1 MNSLLVLASLWL
13 KLHSLIRWIN
23 LMNPS
28 VKGNY
33 PHPSIIHIHALPL
46 KTCFSA
52 GKIFYDTGNDVFKRN
67 LLAGQKTMVA
77 RFPRFCSVFLGVDQ
91 KERGLKNESITVAP
105 TIDCL
110 SGSTHRVYNTSDC
123 FSQASFIDWIQEFII
138 WKREKDTK
146 SHALCLIYFIF
157 QWPTHVVLF
166 GTQDMILGPPFHII
180 VPRPYLLAKS

>member
-1 MNSLLVLASLWL
+1 MNSLLVSASLWL
-13 KLHSLIRWIN
+13 KLHSLIKWIN

-33 PHPSIIHIHALPL
+33 PHPSIIHIHWLPL

-52 GKIFYDTGNDVFKRN
+52 GKIFYDNGNDVFKRN
-67 LLAGQKTMVA
+67 LLANQKTMVA